1 MSLVQRACASPRDCA
16 PPFFNTTV
24 SSRYD
29 LGEEHARDKERYAAK
44 EREEV
49 IRRSKE
55 RKVAE
60 TKVWF
65 LAT

>member
-1 MSLVQRACASPRDCA
+1 MTVPR
-16 PPFFNTTV
+16 PTTV

-55 RKVAE
+55 RRVAE
-60 TKVWF
+60 TKVCCI
-65 LAT
+65 AT